1 MASAMLLLPLPFGPI
16 TAVTPGWN
24 TNLVGSAK
32 LLKPEMKLLE
42 AGHVPASATSSSA
55 ASAARLRALTAAP
68 RSRGQ
73 SLGSDDDGDREVL
86 GSARPRDETS
96 SYCGRVP
103 WYRWLHS

>member
-32 LLKPEMKLLE
+32 LLKPWEMKLLE

-55 ASAARLRALTAAP
+55 ASAAR
-68 RSRGQ
+68 S
-73 SLGSDDDGDREVL
+73 
-86 GSARPRDETS
+86 SAR
-96 SYCGRVP
+96 
-103 WYRWLHS
+103 